1 MRLFDSTLE
10 IAEVFLV
17 THESLVSGQ
26 VAQVP
31 GQVIDDQGRLTSDAG
46 GNILI
51 KI

>member
-1 MRLFDSTLE
+1 M
-10 IAEVFLV
+10 

-51 KI
+51 NKCSKLRP